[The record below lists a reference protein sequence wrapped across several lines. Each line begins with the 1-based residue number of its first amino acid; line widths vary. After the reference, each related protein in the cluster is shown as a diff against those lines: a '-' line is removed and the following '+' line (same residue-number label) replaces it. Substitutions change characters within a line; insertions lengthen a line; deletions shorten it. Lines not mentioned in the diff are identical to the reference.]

1 MMTLALA
8 LGGTWIFLLGA
19 TVGSFAN
26 VCIYRIAL
34 EKSIVWPGSHC
45 PRCLTAIA
53 FRDNVPILGWVF
65 LRGKCR
71 SCKLPISVRYP
82 LIEGL
87 AGLLFVA
94 VAYSDLGGDRFSLE
108 VRDFLRLS
116 YHLLLLSFLL
126 VATFIDF
133 DYFILPDSITLTGMA
148 LGLAIGAIAPGI
160 RPEPNAAET
169 VWAGFMV
176 GVTGILVGGGMIWA
190 VRILGRLMTGREAMG
205 FGDVTLM
212 AMIGSFL
219 GWQVLPP
226 TLFLGSILG
235 LIQGV
240 YKLARWMQKLM
251 LRQKSRSSDRELPFG
266 PYLSMAALILML
278 AWPWLWKGPLSRFY
292 TSCAQVA
299 RFLATG
305 ALD

>member
-1 MMTLALA
+1 MMTLALV
-8 LGGTWIFLLGA
+8 LGGIWIFLLGA
-19 TVGSFAN
+19 VVGSFAN

-34 EKSIVWPGSHC
+34 EKSIIWPGSHC

-53 FRDNVPILGWVF
+53 FRDNVPILSWVF

-71 SCKLPISVRYP
+71 TCGLPISVRYP

-87 AGLLFVA
+87 AGLLFLA
-94 VAYSDLGGDRFSLE
+94 VAYSDLCGYRFSLE
-108 VRDFLRLS
+108 GRDFLRLS
-116 YHLLLLSFLL
+116 YHLLLMSFLL

-160 RPEPNAAET
+160 RPAPNEVET
-169 VWAGFMV
+169 AWAGFLV
-176 GVTGILVGGGMIWA
+176 GLTGILVGGGMIWA

-235 LIQGV
+235 LIQGA
-240 YKLARWMQKLM
+240 YKLAAWMKKLV

-266 PYLSMAALILML
+266 PYLSMAAVILML
-278 AWPWLWKGPLSRFY
+278 AWPWLWQGPLSRFY